1 MICVKN
7 SKCIWFYLLIG
18 LWTKISRK
26 QKENS
31 EPTINGRVLFL
42 NLTLRVMYWR
52 RRFLKE
58 VHAYRHFRTLS
69 REHIFTVIRH
79 KHNNYETV
87 MHSEIFLLNI
97 TKKRKQETRLRLRS
111 MWTKMSSAFHYTE
124 RVVLC
129 DLIKRIY
136 WQGLLIRH
144 YIPHRGSRNLIIKI
158 IRDERATSV
167 TRRKWHRNSYYV
179 LGEA

>member
-1 MICVKN
+1 MATQGLVPFRSHVIKEDGADRFQCVKVR
-7 SKCIWFYLLIG
+7 IVIL
-18 LWTKISRK
+18 
-26 QKENS
+26 
-31 EPTINGRVLFL
+31 
-42 NLTLRVMYWR
+42 R

-58 VHAYRHFRTLS
+58 VHAYRHSRTLS
-69 REHIFTVIRH
+69 REHIFMVIRH

-97 TKKRKQETRLRLRS
+97 SKKRKQETRLRLRS
-111 MWTKMSSAFHYTE
+111 IWTKMFSAFHYTK

-136 WQGLLIRH
+136 WQGLLIRN
-144 YIPHRGSRNLIIKI
+144 YIPHRASRNLIIKI
-158 IRDERATSV
+158 IRDKQATGV

-179 LGEA
+179 LREA

>member
-1 MICVKN
+1 MN
-7 SKCIWFYLLIG
+7 
-18 LWTKISRK
+18 
-26 QKENS
+26 
-31 EPTINGRVLFL
+31 
-42 NLTLRVMYWR
+42 
-52 RRFLKE
+52 
-58 VHAYRHFRTLS
+58 
-69 REHIFTVIRH
+69 
-79 KHNNYETV
+79 
-87 MHSEIFLLNI
+87 SEIFLLNI

-111 MWTKMSSAFHYTE
+111 MWTKMSSDFHYTE